1 MDVVCVGILVAD
13 IIASPVD
20 AIPAAGQ
27 VKLTDRFLLNVGG
40 CAANT
45 AVDLCRLGKK
55 VKVLGKVGD
64 DLFGDF
70 IVKDLKRSGV
80 DSSRLSRS
88 AQHPTSGTFI
98 LNVEGQDRRYIHY
111 FGANGDF
118 SFADIDCSTLDGG
131 RVLYLGGYLLM
142 PRFGIEDLVRLF
154 QEAKNRSML
163 TVLDVVV
170 PSGVAVSQDEV
181 GKMLQ
186 YTDLFLP
193 NDDEAYALTGQKNA
207 FEQAARLGSLNPDAT
222 IVITQGSRGAL
233 VRHKNKVL
241 QSEIYPMPSIDGSG
255 AGDAF
260 DAGFITGL
268 LEGWPVEKTLQF
280 ASAVGASCT
289 RSLGCTAGVFEFDEA
304 VRFIEEHPLKIEEV
318 RG

>member
-1 MDVVCVGILVAD
+1 
-13 IIASPVD
+13 
-20 AIPAAGQ
+20 
-27 VKLTDRFLLNVGG
+27 
-40 CAANT
+40 
-45 AVDLCRLGKK
+45 
-55 VKVLGKVGD
+55 
-64 DLFGDF
+64 
-70 IVKDLKRSGV
+70 
-80 DSSRLSRS
+80 
-88 AQHPTSGTFI
+88 
-98 LNVEGQDRRYIHY
+98 
-111 FGANGDF
+111 
-118 SFADIDCSTLDGG
+118 
-131 RVLYLGGYLLM
+131 
-142 PRFGIEDLVRLF
+142 
-154 QEAKNRSML
+154 ML

-170 PSGVAVSQDEV
+170 PSGTSVSQAEV

-241 QSEIYPMPSIDGSG
+241 QSEIYPMSSIDGSG

-268 LEGWPVEKTLQF
+268 LEGWQVEKTLQF

-289 RSLGCTAGVFEFDEA
+289 RSLGCTAGVFAFDEA

-318 RG
+318 HR

>member
-45 AVDLCRLGKK
+45 AVDLSRLGKK

-70 IVKDLKRSGV
+70 IARDLQRFGV
-80 DSSRLSRS
+80 DSSGLSRS
-88 AQHPTSGTFI
+88 AHHPTSGTFI
-98 LNVEGQDRRYIHY
+98 LNVKGQDRRYIHY
-111 FGANGDF
+111 FGANADF
-118 SFADIDCSTLDGG
+118 SFADIDCAALDGG
-131 RVLYLGGYLLM
+131 RIVYLGGYLLM
-142 PRFGIEDLVRLF
+142 PQFGIEDLLKLF
-154 QEAKNRSML
+154 QEAKKRSML

-170 PSGVAVSQDEV
+170 PSGVAVSQDDV
-181 GKMLQ
+181 KKMLR

-193 NDDEAYALTGQKNA
+193 NDDEAFALTGQKDA
-207 FEQAARLGSLNPDAT
+207 FEQAARLSSMNPDCT

-233 VRHKNKVL
+233 VRHKDEVI
-241 QSEIYPMPSIDGSG
+241 QSGIYLMNSVDGSG

-289 RSLGCTAGVFEFDEA
+289 RSLGCTAGVFEFGEA
-304 VRFIEEHPLKIEEV
+304 VRFIAEHPLNIKKV
-318 RG
+318 HG

>member
-45 AVDLCRLGKK
+45 AVDLSRLGKR

-70 IVKDLKRSGV
+70 IVRDLQRSGV
-80 DSSRLSRS
+80 DSSGLSRS
-88 AQHPTSGTFI
+88 AKHPTSGTFI

-111 FGANGDF
+111 FGANADF
-118 SFADIDCSTLDGG
+118 SFADIDCAALDGG
-131 RVLYLGGYLLM
+131 RVVYLGGYLLM
-142 PRFGIEDLVRLF
+142 PQFGIEDLLRLF
-154 QEAKNRSML
+154 QEAKKRSML

-170 PSGVAVSQDEV
+170 PSGVTVSQDDV
-181 GKMLQ
+181 KKMLR

-193 NDDEAYALTGQKNA
+193 NDDEAFALTGQKDV
-207 FEQAARLGSLNPDAT
+207 FEQAARLGSMNPECT

-233 VRHKNKVL
+233 VRHKDEVV
-241 QSEIYPMPSIDGSG
+241 QSGIYLMNSVDGSG

-268 LEGWPVEKTLQF
+268 LEGWPVEETLQF

-289 RSLGCTAGVFEFDEA
+289 RSLGCTAGVFNFQEA
-304 VRFIEEHPLKIEEV
+304 IRFVKEHPLEIQKG

>member
-13 IIASPVD
+13 IISSPVD

-70 IVKDLKRSGV
+70 IVKDLQRSGV
-80 DSSRLSRS
+80 DSSKLSRS

-118 SFADIDCSTLDGG
+118 SFADINCSTLEGG

-142 PRFGIEDLVRLF
+142 PRFGIEDLVKLF
-154 QEAKNRSML
+154 QEAKKRSML

-170 PSGVAVSQDEV
+170 PSGVSVSQDEV

-186 YTDLFLP
+186 YADLFLP
-193 NDDEAYALTGQKNA
+193 NDDEAHALTGKKNV
-207 FEQAARLGSLNPDAT
+207 FEQAARLGAMNPECT

-233 VRHKNKVL
+233 VRHKEKVL

-260 DAGFITGL
+260 DAGFISGL
-268 LEGWPVEKTLQF
+268 LDGWPMEKTLQF

-289 RSLGCTAGVFEFDEA
+289 RSLGCTAGVFGFDEA

-318 RG
+318 HR

>member
-13 IIASPVD
+13 IIASPID

-64 DLFGDF
+64 DVFGDF
-70 IVKDLKRSGV
+70 IVRDLQRAGV

-98 LNVEGQDRRYIHY
+98 LNVEGQDRRYIHF
-111 FGANGDF
+111 FGANADF
-118 SFADIDCSTLDGG
+118 SFSDIDGSSLDGG
-131 RVLYLGGYLLM
+131 RIVYLGGYLLM
-142 PRFGIEDLVRLF
+142 PRFGVEDLVRLF
-154 QEAKNRSML
+154 QEAKKRSML

-170 PSGVAVSQDEV
+170 PSGVTVPPDDV
-181 GKMLQ
+181 KKMLQ

-193 NDDEAYALTGQKNA
+193 NDDEAYSLTGQKDV
-207 FEQAARLGSLNPDAT
+207 FEQAARLGSINPDCT

-233 VRHKNKVL
+233 VRHKDEVL
-241 QSEIYPMPSIDGSG
+241 RSGIYPMNSVDGSG

-289 RSLGCTAGVFEFDEA
+289 RSLGCTAGVFDFDEA
-304 VRFIEEHPLKIEEV
+304 VCFVEEHPLEIKKAL
-318 RG
+318 R